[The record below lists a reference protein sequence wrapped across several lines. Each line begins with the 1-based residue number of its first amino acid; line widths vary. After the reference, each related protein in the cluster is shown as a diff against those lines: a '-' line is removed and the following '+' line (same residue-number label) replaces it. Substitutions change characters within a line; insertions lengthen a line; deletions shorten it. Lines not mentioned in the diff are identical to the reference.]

1 MRDTRTHK
9 STETN
14 STPKHS
20 RTRTPEDI
28 TDSRNRNNI
37 NRHKKNYLKHQDT
50 STGKDTRRLLK
61 QQDASTE
68 SKDQDQKT
76 RREMRT

>member
-1 MRDTRTHK
+1 MRDTRTH
-9 STETN
+9 N

-28 TDSRNRNNI
+28 TDSRGTETTSTEL
-37 NRHKKNYLKHQDT
+37 KKKYLKHQDT

-76 RREMRT
+76 S